1 MQNILDIYIMK
12 TKQNNL
18 NYQTIENVQN
28 ILKFKDNFQFP
39 MNEHDKD
46 DHDELFEVQ
55 YKLESFLKDFNNNH
69 QLNFLLYS
77 NYKII

>member
-1 MQNILDIYIMK
+1 
-12 TKQNNL
+12 
-18 NYQTIENVQN
+18 
-28 ILKFKDNFQFP
+28 
-39 MNEHDKD
+39 MNEYDKD
-46 DHDELFEVQ
+46 DNDELFEVQ

>member
-39 MNEHDKD
+39 MNEYDKD
-46 DHDELFEVQ
+46 DNDELFEVQ

>member
-18 NYQTIENVQN
+18 NYQTIENLQN

-39 MNEHDKD
+39 MNEYDKEVD
-46 DHDELFEVQ
+46 DELFEVQ
-55 YKLESFLKDFNNNH
+55 C
-69 QLNFLLYS
+69 
-77 NYKII
+77 

>member
-12 TKQNNL
+12 TKHNNL

-39 MNEHDKD
+39 MNEYDKD
-46 DHDELFEVQ
+46 DNDELFEVQ